1 MTQEAE
7 KLSDNELEQ
16 EKNEENTPKASK
28 VEETPSLEEQL
39 AEMKDKWVRSIA
51 ESENIKKRSKK
62 EVEDTLKYA
71 TTSFARDM
79 IVIADYVEQALSTM
93 QQENVDNEKMKAFI
107 SGIEMTIIEIH
118 NVFERQ
124 GIKKIDISDKQ
135 FDPNLHQAMM
145 EVESE
150 NHEAGQIVQQMQADY
165 KIHDRLL
172 RPSMVSVCKKSAE

>member
-7 KLSDNELEQ
+7 KLPENDQEQ
-16 EKNEENTPKASK
+16 EKNEENTS
-28 VEETPSLEEQL
+28 EELQQEEAPSLEEQL
-39 AEMKDKWVRSIA
+39 TEMKDKWVRAIA
-51 ESENIKKRSKK
+51 EAENIRKRSKK

-71 TTSFARDM
+71 TTNFARDM

-93 QQENVDNEKMKAFI
+93 QQENVENEKMKAFI
-107 SGIEMTIIEIH
+107 SGIEMTVKEIH
-118 NVFERQ
+118 NTFERQ

-135 FDPNLHQAMM
+135 FDPNLHQAML

-150 NHEAGQIVQQMQADY
+150 NHDVGQIVQQMQAGY

-172 RPSMVSVCKKSAE
+172 RPSMVSVCKKSSE